1 MKRWGR
7 FILLAVLLI
16 IVLAFYLTLSGK
28 HPPERQATGDT
39 AAGTTA
45 EIAQALKP
53 MGCTL
58 TIPEGMT
65 LSRKAKDFLWFTD
78 NGASIMRN
86 ICLYSYPAEALD
98 TALVIQKRD
107 SVMRQ
112 NMPGEEPQMYMKTET
127 GLPVG
132 YQWSAGGILRTS
144 GWWEMEGDMMGG
156 PFVSHS
162 RLDKKRGRILVAEAF
177 LYAPDRDKELPL
189 QRLEEALQTLRLE

>member
-28 HPPERQATGDT
+28 HSPERQATGDT
-39 AAGTTA
+39 VAGTTA

-112 NMPGEEPQMYMKTET
+112 NMPGEEPQMYMKTEA